1 MTLNPMRRSINLATL
16 ICIILTSG
24 MASIHAQNALHDSV
38 PYQGDTLLVMPVTG
52 QLIDHTSNTELQMD
66 CDWPTLMLMIRDL
79 EERIAGALEV
89 DTVYDVYVSGEV
101 LGTTVNMWHD
111 CYVLR
116 DSILS
121 LQIQLDEAL
130 LGPPSVVAQEVIN
143 IAQSVATIRAQITD
157 DGGAP
162 ERLWGVAFTEY
173 QYFADSLEVADGLKS
188 PFNFV
193 NFSALVDTGFSYP
206 DDLPQLF
213 NAELITAYDD
223 YLQNSAPLPNQ
234 MDTAQLHVDSGFF
247 AVNLSNLKR
256 YTRYMAIPLAA
267 NDSVVSIYNDPDY
280 GSSPPEV
287 TDVEI
292 DLAPFGWYGKDTI
305 SFWTLPDL
313 PSGFTLDTANVTP
326 EEAKLILYI
335 DDMGGKAPDSVG
347 FMWGTTDFAELAA
360 AGDSLLSDDSWTY
373 ADPDSAGFSL
383 SLTGLTRFTDY
394 YFNAY
399 ADNSAGRGSD
409 AVSNK
414 MFKTKPEAPTLG
426 TSEWDGELLTLT
438 GKVTDLGGN
447 NGLPLPSAT
456 GSVWSV
462 SSDLSSP
469 SATISG
475 TYQNSDS
482 TFATSI
488 TGLAAGKHYYG
499 GLFATNSA
507 GTGWDTIPFTTL
519 VGVLSDSASA
529 ITANTA
535 ILEGCLTFDDAI
547 DSSRYAWSS
556 NSDLS
561 AGSDS
566 TVAYAAGVTSTTV
579 DCNNRFV
586 MQVNGLTR
594 YTDYYFAL
602 SATNSEGTAYGDTV
616 SFKTLATKPVIDTIT
631 YDPDTETLAVKL
643 LDTGGVGPD
652 NTSIKWGI
660 SSDLVGASDSTLTYN
675 TSDST
680 FSAVLPNL
688 LPGANYFAAGFAVN
702 AIGLSKTDTIEF
714 FTPVDVETRLVT
726 NPTDSTA
733 YLNALFTYTTEAG
746 KPDSVGFSWYRADIE
761 DAATFDTTLAFSALA
776 ADSTLTINLPFVYSK
791 EYNYRAFAISASG
804 LSEGAEQLFCA
815 GACPDTYDY
824 LGFTYGTTRIGCD
837 CYFTENLRART
848 YANGDSIR
856 QFDMNDPA
864 DLDAWSGLQTG
875 AMLLRTDSARQ
886 ASGDYFTVS
895 LARYDAE
902 SPLRKVCPAG
912 WKIPVKS
919 EFSSLTSYLTSDE
932 LAQWEFD
939 GQSGTSTA
947 EAYEAFGYALRAAEW
962 GGSDKFGLSLL
973 NTGAYVSGNDLTV
986 TNYTVLL
993 MIIEG
998 GWEPDAEAV
1007 SIRGSDSGHNSA
1019 NYSFDNTTTPWS
1031 YGYDS
1036 PYGGFI
1042 RCVSEEGK
1050 TPPTVFG
1057 INATNCTA
1065 NSATLR
1071 GFIGHNGWKTTS
1083 TELDVL
1089 EAGII
1094 YSEHEDFSDSIWTI
1108 VSVPPSDSLILN
1120 ITGLTENQRYY
1131 FKSYAI
1137 NENDTAFSDVRYFEA
1152 RTPSI
1157 PRVATQPMPFLNI
1170 NDFEKVRNAQ
1180 LGTITDK
1187 GNLEILAA
1195 GWKWSTEPDLSDA
1208 SDTTQ
1213 LAGYHSEIED
1223 LVLNLD
1229 TNYVIYFGGESYSH
1243 QVKDL
1248 LPGTYYHYAAFA
1260 TNELGTGWGDTLT
1273 TYVPKSVRNGRV
1285 ETHDHGADIF
1295 GELVYTELRSDSMGI
1310 RWSTDYEAYN
1320 RSEYIWNPQF
1330 INNLDSICVVA
1341 GQDSSL
1347 YLMMGSDSWN
1357 PDAPSWWAVDA
1368 NYCAG
1373 ISYDDFDSSNPII
1386 ANSVEWALT
1395 QWWLNAQLEEFGEPT
1410 SEEDYYA
1417 LAPVVERWDP
1427 HTNQLLRSDNETTY
1441 FFENSDSSY
1450 VAQLVLPDS
1459 IEIGTGIYYQVFAI
1473 DSERES
1479 VSEIQYFV
1487 TGECADVEY
1496 HGYTY
1501 PTERFLS
1508 DCIFTENLRND
1519 LNNENEPIPYVDFS
1533 RDNSTT
1539 EMLTAQSDY
1548 KDNYWGE
1555 ALPAQTFPDSAFLN
1569 LYGRVYNAYATLD
1582 SGNVCPKGTH
1592 VLKNVDMKNLFKSV
1606 YDVYDLDQVSYTN
1619 RGELN
1624 GSGDPYIIPNTFGWW
1639 TAENALDFTMDSN
1652 DQWHNPAAFKK
1663 GYNESG
1669 FNLGGPC
1676 LTTGLSTL
1684 YSGAVQVTDVEWFPE
1699 TMYVWGAGDE
1709 QSPGIYYNPH
1719 VDGFRYDVSS
1729 GKWVMTNTVLQTV
1742 TNIQSNLTPA
1752 SGVMAPIRCV
1762 IDDPTAGP
1770 QAVTLNPSDFGDG
1783 TVTLNGGRDFD
1794 GWRSAVG
1801 AGFKWSTQADLSNA
1815 QDAISTSF
1823 ASDFSADI
1831 TGLTSTDTVYY
1842 VAFITDSLG
1851 GITYGDTLNFKLP
1864 CDPIPSDLT
1873 GCDNGTLTSLSYQ
1886 DYDYRLVEING
1897 ECWFAENLRSEN
1909 YNDGTTSI
1917 PSGLDDGAWAAT
1929 TAGAVT
1935 VYNEG
1940 NSDELSNLLQYGRLY
1955 NWYAVN
1961 TGNLCPSGWHVP
1973 SAAEFSDLI
1982 VHLGGL
1988 SEAGGKMKSAPSC
2001 WNGTNE
2007 SGFSALAAGARAA
2020 TSGVF
2025 AQKENF
2031 AYFWSTTQ
2039 GSHALTAAIISPN
2052 NANASVAESSA
2063 GKAAG
2068 HSIRCVLD
2076 PPSMTI
2082 TASEVSDGA
2091 SSSDASLSLTFTASA
2106 STTDFAEA
2114 DITVTNGALSNFAGS
2129 GTTYTA
2135 TFTPTAEGA
2144 CTINV
2149 AGSTFTDAAGKNNT
2163 AADEFNWTYLV
2174 LVPAVFTN
2182 CGDAIGYNG
2191 YNYATVQIGGQCW
2204 FAENLRN
2211 TNYNDGSAIPSGG
2224 GDTDWSSTTDGRV
2237 TVYDEGG
2244 ANEASNLADYGRLYN
2259 WYAVETGNLCPS
2271 GWHVPTDAEW
2281 TTLTDG
2287 FGGESTAGNAL
2298 KSASSDSPAWDG
2310 TNSSGFSALAGG
2322 VRDFNGN
2329 FNNEGYY
2336 GYFWSS
2342 SPTGA
2347 DAWFRRLGSGNAG
2360 VYRNGNN
2367 LRYGFSVRCLRDP
2380 ADVTPPTM
2388 TITASEVSDGDSSN
2402 DASLSLTFTS
2412 SESTTD
2418 FAESDIWV
2426 TNGALSSFA
2435 GSGTTYTATFTPT
2448 ADGACTINVGAN
2460 TFTDAAG
2467 NNNTAADEFN
2477 WTYVAPGGSAVFS
2490 TCGDAIGYDGYEY
2503 ATVQIGGQCWF
2514 AENLRNENYNDGSAI
2529 PSGLDDAAWWST
2541 TDGAVTVYDE
2551 GGANEASNLADY
2563 GRLYNWHAVNT
2574 GNLCPSGWHVPTDAE
2589 WTTLTDGLGGLSVAG
2604 DALKASASD
2613 SPAWD
2618 GTNTSGFSGLAGG
2631 GRFNFGFFGNGGSYG
2646 RFWSSSP
2653 DGTLAWLRS
2662 LGSGDAEVGRSSND
2676 QRYGVSVRCVR
2687 DVIN

>member
-1 MTLNPMRRSINLATL
+1 
-16 ICIILTSG
+16 

-52 QLIDHTSNTELQMD
+52 QLIDHTSNAELQMD

-121 LQIQLDEAL
+121 LQIQLDDAL

-173 QYFADSLEVADGLKS
+173 QYFADSLEDADGVKS
-188 PFNFV
+188 PFSFV
-193 NFSALVDTGFSYP
+193 NLLALADTGFSYP
-206 DDLPQLF
+206 YDLPQLF
-213 NAELITAYDD
+213 NAELVAAYDD
-223 YLQNSAPLPNQ
+223 YLQNSAPLPTQ

-280 GSSPPEV
+280 GSSPPEM
-287 TDVEI
+287 TDIEI
-292 DLAPFGWYGKDTI
+292 DLWPFGWYGKDTI

-373 ADPDSAGFSL
+373 ADPDSGGFSL

-652 NTSIKWGI
+652 NTSIKWGT

-688 LPGANYFAAGFAVN
+688 LPGANYFAAGFADN

-864 DLDAWSGLQTG
+864 DLDSWSGLQTG

-895 LARYDAE
+895 LAQYDAD

-939 GQSGTSTA
+939 GQSGTSSA

-973 NTGAYVSGNDLTV
+973 NTGVYVLGNDLTV

-993 MIIEG
+993 MINESG
-998 GWEPDAEAV
+998 FEPEAEAV
-1007 SIRGSDSGHNSA
+1007 AIRGSYPSPHSTNFSFNNSFSPWA
-1019 NYSFDNTTTPWS
+1019 GYNYDGPR
-1031 YGYDS
+1031 
-1036 PYGGFI
+1036 GGFI

-1083 TELDVL
+1083 IELDVL

-1157 PRVATQPMPFLNI
+1157 PSVATQPMPYLNI

-1229 TNYVIYFGGESYSH
+1229 TNYVIYFGGESYSP

-1320 RSEYIWNPQF
+1320 RAEYIFNPQF

-1341 GQDSSL
+1341 GQDSLL

-1373 ISYDDFDSSNPII
+1373 ISYDDFDASNPII
-1386 ANSVEWALT
+1386 ANSVEWALI
-1395 QWWLNAQLEEFGEPT
+1395 QWWLNAQFEEFGEPT

-1417 LAPVVERWDP
+1417 LAPVLERWDP
-1427 HTNQLLRSDNETTY
+1427 HINQLLRSDNETTY

-1501 PTERFLS
+1501 PTERFLG

-1533 RDNSTT
+1533 RDKSTT
-1539 EMLTAQSDY
+1539 EMQTAQSDY

-1592 VLKNVDMKNLFKSV
+1592 VLKNVDMKNLFKSI
-1606 YDVYDLDQVSYTN
+1606 YDVYDVNLASYSN

-1684 YSGAVQVTDVEWFPE
+1684 HSGAVQVTDVKWFPE

-1709 QSPGIYYNPH
+1709 QSPGNYYNPH
-1719 VDGFRYDVSS
+1719 FDGFRYDVTSE
-1729 GKWVMTNTVLQTV
+1729 KWVMTSTGLQTV
-1742 TNIQSNLTPA
+1742 TNIQSSISTSI
-1752 SGVMAPIRCV
+1752 SGAMAPIRCV

-1770 QAVTLNPSDFGDG
+1770 QAVTLNPSGFGDG
-1783 TVTLNGGRDFD
+1783 TATLNGGRDFD

-1909 YNDGTTSI
+1909 YNDGTTAI

-1940 NSDELSNLLQYGRLY
+1940 NSDEFSNLLQYGRLY

-1973 SAAEFSDLI
+1973 SDAEFSDLI
-1982 VHLGGL
+1982 DHLGGV

-2039 GSHALTAAIISPN
+2039 GSHALTAAIISPT

-2068 HSIRCVLD
+2068 HSIRCVRD
-2076 PPSMTI
+2076 PMVVETSPATDVGADTGTLHGKVIHDGGSNVVATGFIWGTM
-2082 TASEVSDGA
+2082 SDL
-2091 SSSDASLSLTFTASA
+2091 SDAISTQATSLAADSTFAVELTGLTEATIYYFSA
-2106 STTDFAEA
+2106 YSTNA
-2114 DITVTNGALSNFAGS
+2114 S
-2129 GTTYTA
+2129 GTVFGDTLSFLPLCAAVPSNVLGCDFGNTTSLNYQ
-2135 TFTPTAEGA
+2135 GYDYKLVV
-2144 CTINV
+2144 IN
-2149 AGSTFTDAAGKNNT
+2149 G
-2163 AADEFNWTYLV
+2163 E
-2174 LVPAVFTN
+2174 
-2182 CGDAIGYNG
+2182 
-2191 YNYATVQIGGQCW
+2191 CW
-2204 FAENLRN
+2204 FAENLR
-2211 TNYNDGSAIPSGG
+2211 S
-2224 GDTDWSSTTDGRV
+2224 
-2237 TVYDEGG
+2237 E
-2244 ANEASNLADYGRLYN
+2244 
-2259 WYAVETGNLCPS
+2259 
-2271 GWHVPTDAEW
+2271 
-2281 TTLTDG
+2281 
-2287 FGGESTAGNAL
+2287 
-2298 KSASSDSPAWDG
+2298 
-2310 TNSSGFSALAGG
+2310 
-2322 VRDFNGN
+2322 
-2329 FNNEGYY
+2329 YY
-2336 GYFWSS
+2336 
-2342 SPTGA
+2342 
-2347 DAWFRRLGSGNAG
+2347 
-2360 VYRNGNN
+2360 
-2367 LRYGFSVRCLRDP
+2367 
-2380 ADVTPPTM
+2380 
-2388 TITASEVSDGDSSN
+2388 
-2402 DASLSLTFTS
+2402 
-2412 SESTTD
+2412 
-2418 FAESDIWV
+2418 
-2426 TNGALSSFA
+2426 
-2435 GSGTTYTATFTPT
+2435 
-2448 ADGACTINVGAN
+2448 
-2460 TFTDAAG
+2460 
-2467 NNNTAADEFN
+2467 NNND
-2477 WTYVAPGGSAVFS
+2477 P
-2490 TCGDAIGYDGYEY
+2490 
-2503 ATVQIGGQCWF
+2503 
-2514 AENLRNENYNDGSAI
+2514 I
-2529 PSGLDDAAWWST
+2529 PTNLDDSNWST
-2541 TDGAVTVYDE
+2541 TSLGAVTVYGEGASSVASGSDDE
-2551 GGANEASNLADY
+2551 VVNLAKY

-2574 GNLCPSGWHVPTDAE
+2574 GNLCPTGWHVPSDAE
-2589 WTTLTDGLGGLSVAG
+2589 FT
-2604 DALKASASD
+2604 ALQTYL
-2613 SPAWD
+2613 
-2618 GTNTSGFSGLAGG
+2618 GTNTNIKLKSACWNGDNESGFSGLAGG
-2631 GRFNFGFFGNGGSYG
+2631 QRLDSGTFTNEGEYAY
-2646 RFWSSSP
+2646 FWSSTLQFTIWAWSRLLSP
-2653 DGTLAWLRS
+2653 SYEEMEG
-2662 LGSGDAEVGRSSND
+2662 GSSNVNTG
-2676 QRYGVSVRCVR
+2676 YSVRCVR